1 MASHTNLLVR
11 LHKLASRQDENF
23 LTESLAWLL
32 QHLRENEPE
41 VAVRGFRMIT
51 GTRLDLPASG
61 AANVDVQTQVVGI
74 EGRPDLELRTP
85 AHFVIVEAKSE
96 SSPNADQ
103 LNRYRARLAAS
114 GFAKTTLVFLTRD
127 PVDAHQFAQADC
139 FVRWLEIAEWLDE
152 ERRRQRIDPLTK
164 FVLDQFFDFLR
175 ARNMTLAHV
184 SHAMPGG
191 VHALAN
197 FLNMLVEA
205 VAACKVSATKNAGW
219 DYIGLKVDGKFWV
232 GIYFTDPD
240 KLRFVTSCKI
250 QRDAAEALGVGEVWE
265 ESWIPGRNRWV
276 RSAELGSEEIH
287 FYSRTKVSQM
297 QWLQK
302 FVIESLAMG
311 RAIVSPDQPASEPQ
325 PPVAVEAVPLD

>member
-1 MASHTNLLVR
+1 MASHANLLVR

-41 VAVRGFRMIT
+41 VAVRGFRLIT
-51 GTRLDLPASG
+51 RKRLDLPASG
-61 AANVDVQTQVVGI
+61 AADVDVQTQVVGI
-74 EGRPDLELRTP
+74 EGRPDLELRTTG
-85 AHFVIVEAKSE
+85 HFVIVEAKSE
-96 SSPNADQ
+96 SLPDADQ
-103 LNRYRARLAAS
+103 LNRYRARLEAS

-127 PVDAHQFAQADC
+127 PVDGQKFAQADC

-152 ERRRQRIDPLTK
+152 ERRRQGIDPLTK

-175 ARNMTLAHV
+175 ARNMTLAQV
-184 SHAMPGG
+184 AHAMPDG
-191 VHALAN
+191 VRALAN

-205 VAACKVSATKNAGW
+205 VAACKASATKNAGW
-219 DYIGLKVDGKFWV
+219 DYIGLKVDGKFWL
-232 GIYFTDPD
+232 GIYFAEPE
-240 KLRFVTSCKI
+240 KLCFQTTCKI
-250 QRDAAEALGVGEVWE
+250 QRDAAAGLGVGEVWE
-265 ESWIPGRNRWV
+265 VSWIPGRNRWGRTV
-276 RSAELGSEEIH
+276 ELGSEEIH
-287 FYSRTKVSQM
+287 FFSRTKVSQM

-302 FVIESLAMG
+302 FVTESLAMG